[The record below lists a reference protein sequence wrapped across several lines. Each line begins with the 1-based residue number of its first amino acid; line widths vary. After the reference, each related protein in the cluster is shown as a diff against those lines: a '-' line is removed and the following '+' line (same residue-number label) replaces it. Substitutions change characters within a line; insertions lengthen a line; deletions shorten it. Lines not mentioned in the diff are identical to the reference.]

1 MKNVHVL
8 QENDYTAL
16 LKPVGTKQTAVEWLV
31 EQLCI
36 EGRKT
41 LINQAKSIEKQQI
54 FDALSEQIVK
64 EQERS
69 YSEEDMKLAWKDGRD
84 GTSVV
89 GSFPLTNT
97 RFTHCS
103 FNNWFEQFKKK

>member
-1 MKNVHVL
+1 MKNIHIL

-36 EGRKT
+36 KGRKT

-64 EQERS
+64 EQETR
-69 YSEEDMKLAWKDGRD
+69 YSEEDMEIIEISSVDANYIPHYQTKEGQLLATK
-84 GTSVV
+84 
-89 GSFPLTNT
+89 
-97 RFTHCS
+97 
-103 FNNWFEQFKKK
+103 FNVEKFKNK